1 MILSGSLATVTEAP
15 SATAAAPRLTGSA
28 VEVTPV
34 RGFSDLRAFIDLP
47 YRLHAGTPWVPP
59 LKLERYM
66 FMSKKMNPYFSHGE
80 GEYFLARRD
89 GRVVGRITA
98 QIDRAF
104 QEFHDNRWGNF
115 GFLEFEDD
123 QEVFDALLAAAEAW
137 LRERDCER
145 MVGPMDFQ
153 LNDES
158 GVLIEGFDR
167 APMIRQPWHPP
178 YYQQRVEAAGL
189 TKAHDLYSYWL
200 DVSDRD
206 QVLPILP
213 QIAERAKTKY
223 GITIRKMSR
232 RRLRRDMDD
241 FAKVYNAAWSGNWGF
256 VPYTKEDLD
265 ELARTY
271 QLIYSRDWFMVA
283 ELDGETVAM
292 AISVPDINQVLKKM
306 KGRLLP
312 LGWWYY
318 LNKNRIMDEVR
329 VGFLGVMPEHQ
340 HTGAAALLYMEHY
353 DMAEKTPQKAGE
365 PGFILE
371 SNSSMN
377 RALEAMGAVIIKRYR
392 VYERV
397 LAPASASSDQSEPQG

>member
-1 MILSGSLATVTEAP
+1 MTEAIQQP
-15 SATAAAPRLTGSA
+15 AVPESASA
-28 VEVTPV
+28 GAQVEVTRV
-34 RGFSDLRAFIDLP
+34 RGFSDLRAFVDLP
-47 YRLHAGTPWVPP
+47 FRLHAGTPWVPP

-66 FMSKKMNPYFSHGE
+66 FLSRKMNPYFTHGE
-80 GEYFLARRD
+80 AEYFLARRA

-104 QEFHDNRWGNF
+104 NEFHGNRWGNF

-123 QEVFDALLAAAEAW
+123 QAILDALLAAAEGW
-137 LRERDCER
+137 LRERGCDR

-178 YYQQRVEAAGL
+178 YYQRRVEAAGL
-189 TKAHDLYSYWL
+189 TKAQDLYSYWL
-200 DVSDRD
+200 DVSDRGE
-206 QVLPILP
+206 VLPILP
-213 QIAERAKTKY
+213 QMAQRARTKY

-232 RRLRRDMDD
+232 LHLRREMDE

-256 VPYTKEDLD
+256 VPYSKEDLD

-271 QLIYSRDWFMVA
+271 QLIYSREWFMVA
-283 ELDGETVAM
+283 VQDGETIAM

-312 LGWWYY
+312 FGWWYY
-318 LNKNRIMDEVR
+318 LNKNRMMDAVR

-340 HTGAAALLYMEHY
+340 HTGAGALLYMEHY
-353 DMAEKTPQKAGE
+353 DMAERTPQKAGE

-377 RALEAMGAVIIKRYR
+377 RALEAMGAKIIKRYR

-397 LAPASASSDQSEPQG
+397 LDPAVAGAGRSEHPD